1 MVVNGKSLY
10 ALKPV
15 DPMFDC
21 KMRGHGVT
29 HGLGEAGYDV
39 RVAQDVV
46 LHPFKR
52 FTLASTVEKFT
63 MPNTLVVIV
72 HDKSSHIRR
81 GLVVG
86 NSVVEPSWEGFL
98 TLELFYHG
106 WGVLR
111 LPAGTGIA
119 QVIFHALTNIASY
132 RGKYQN
138 QPARPVPAIMEKG

>member
-15 DPMFDC
+15 DPMFNC

-39 RVAQDVV
+39 RVAQDIV

-63 MPNTLVVIV
+63 MPNTLVGVV
-72 HDKSSHIRR
+72 HDKSTWARR
-81 GLVVG
+81 GL
-86 NSVVEPSWEGFL
+86 SVQNTIIESGWYGFL
-98 TLELFYHG
+98 TLELFYAG
-106 WGVLR
+106 WGILR
-111 LPAGTGIA
+111 IPARSGIA
-119 QVIFHALTNIASY
+119 QVIFHRLEEPATYLGRYN
-132 RGKYQN
+132 G
-138 QPARPVPAIMEKG
+138 QPARPMPAILEKG

>member
-15 DPMFDC
+15 DPMFNC

-39 RVAQDVV
+39 RVAQDIV

-63 MPNTLVVIV
+63 MPNTLVGIV

-138 QPARPVPAIMEKG
+138 QPARPVPAILEKG

>member
-1 MVVNGKSLY
+1 MPDRKLV
-10 ALKPV
+10 A
-15 DPMFDC
+15 
-21 KMRGHGVT
+21 HGVT
-29 HGLGEAGYDV
+29 HGLTEAGLDI
-39 RVAQDVV
+39 RVAQDIV

-52 FTLASTVEKFT
+52 FLLASSVEKFT
-63 MPNTLVVIV
+63 MPNTLVGIV
-72 HDKSSHIRR
+72 HDKSTHIRR

-86 NSVVEPSWEGFL
+86 NSVVEPSWEGFS

-119 QVIFHALTNIASY
+119 QVIFHALTNTASY